1 MQEIKN
7 NNNQSKGREGRLQF
21 LSYQKI
27 SWEIATG
34 KISTQRVSETIS
46 LGLNTRELYWPFS
59 IRGRGL

>member
-1 MQEIKN
+1 MQEIKNN

-46 LGLNTRELYWPFS
+46 LGLNTR
-59 IRGRGL
+59 